1 LNVIFYFNIKYLLLD
16 QTGNSLLHSLG
27 NSYFLS
33 VVVVV
38 VVAAAVIVVVAVV
51 VVVSI
56 RTFTYN
62 FNALS
67 IYVVSTNVYTCNC
80 QERPVLVYI
89 SIALKGGI
97 LEIY

>member
-1 LNVIFYFNIKYLLLD
+1 MNVIFYFNIKYLLLD

-38 VVAAAVIVVVAVV
+38 VAAVIVVVAVV

-56 RTFTYN
+56 RTFPYN

-67 IYVVSTNVYTCNC
+67 IYVVSTNVYTCNF

-89 SIALKGGI
+89 STALKGGI